1 MPLVRGGATFA
12 GLGTVPP
19 SSQVVTYQNDG
30 SNNNANLIQEGI
42 SYAKQ
47 LYENWTAGGTR
58 DAIRENRAKTFMAL
72 ACAGSVLAAQ
82 VCLAGPD
89 NVASNE
95 DPYWKAAQAGIQQQ
109 RPDVWAAAVAA
120 GPYWPVG
127 AQFDAIPLRQQ
138 IGQQLAASGITVNA
152 AALNQPFT
160 TSEVPVTVSVAPGTH
175 VPPGTPPG
183 QIPPVVVPGT
193 PPSTT
198 PLSAGFSSPIML
210 LGLVGAVVWFALSKK
225 KGGGLSL

>member
-12 GLGTVPP
+12 GLGNVPP
-19 SSQVVTYQNDG
+19 SDQTIPYSGD
-30 SNNNANLIQEGI
+30 NNNANLIQEGI
-42 SYAKQ
+42 DYAKQ

-58 DAIRENRAKTFMAL
+58 DAIRENRAKTFMGL

-95 DPYWKAAQAGIQQQ
+95 DPYWQAAQAGIQSQ

-127 AQFDAIPLRQQ
+127 AQFDAIPLRVS
-138 IGQQLAASGITVNA
+138 IGQTLANSGIIVNQS
-152 AALNQPFT
+152 ALNQPFT
-160 TSEVPVTVSVAPGTH
+160 TTFVPVTVTVKPGTT

-183 QIPPVVVPGT
+183 QIPPVVVPTT

-198 PLSAGFSSPIML
+198 PLSAGFSSPIVL
-210 LGLVGAVVWFALSKK
+210 LGLVGAVVWYALSKK
-225 KGGGLSL
+225 KGGGLPL